1 MTGKY
6 VTQGR
11 VIYFQPPGEPTEGR
25 RLIGW
30 ASSTD
35 DAGLICEELN
45 RLVMAITKSK
55 SAVIESKTLTPNTI
69 NG

>member
-11 VIYFQPPGEPTEGR
+11 IVYYQPPGEPTEGR
-25 RLIGW
+25 KLIGW

-35 DAGLICEELN
+35 DAAAICAELN
-45 RLVMAITKSK
+45 RLLAIELSTTKTDE
-55 SAVIESKTLTPNTI
+55 I
-69 NG
+69 